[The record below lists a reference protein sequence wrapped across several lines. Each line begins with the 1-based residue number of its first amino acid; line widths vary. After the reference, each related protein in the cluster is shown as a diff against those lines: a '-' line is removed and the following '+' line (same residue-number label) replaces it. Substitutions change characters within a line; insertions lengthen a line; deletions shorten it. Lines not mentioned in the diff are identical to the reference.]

1 MKWNFLALD
10 PATVRTSVFALFVV
24 YQLFNAFNC
33 RELGDES
40 IFPNFFKNKLML
52 GAFVIAF
59 ALQIIIT
66 QFGGKV
72 FGTVPLEVLDWLKV
86 LGVSLSII
94 VLDEVVRLVRR
105 LVGNKKAARNV

>member
-1 MKWNFLALD
+1 MKYQWMVATNIYLKKHLGIAIPMALILLWL
-10 PATVRTSVFALFVV
+10 TRLFYV
-24 YQLFNAFNC
+24 
-33 RELGDES
+33 S
-40 IFPNFFKNKLML
+40 
-52 GAFVIAF
+52 F